1 MTQSGIPQ
9 SGLPYR
15 GGPRA
20 EALIDL
26 DAIAH
31 NIGVLRENAGEAAVM
46 AVVKADGYGH
56 GAIEVARVA
65 LAAGVAEL
73 GVATLE
79 EALALRA
86 GGIAAPVLSWLHLA
100 DEDFAPAIAADIQL
114 GVSSPRHL
122 AAVVAA
128 ARAVGHPAVVS
139 IKVDTGLNRNGV
151 AAAEWPQFLDG
162 LARAQ
167 AEGVVEVRGLFSHLV
182 FADEPTNPVIS
193 LQAERLSEALA
204 QARRSG
210 VRPQVV
216 HLANSAATL
225 TRPDLGFSMVRPGIA
240 VYGLSPVPAA
250 GTFGLRPAM
259 TLRARVAL
267 VKSVAAGE
275 AVSYGHLWTAPRE
288 TTVALLPIGYADG
301 VPRVLTNRLEVWLG
315 GERRPVV
322 GRICMD
328 QVVVD
333 CGPGGAGVHEGDV
346 AVFWGPGDEGEPRA
360 QDWANALETIH
371 YEVVTGVH
379 GRVKRTYTGGGHTA

>member
-1 MTQSGIPQ
+1 
-9 SGLPYR
+9 
-15 GGPRA
+15 
-20 EALIDL
+20 
-26 DAIAH
+26 
-31 NIGVLRENAGEAAVM
+31 
-46 AVVKADGYGH
+46 
-56 GAIEVARVA
+56 
-65 LAAGVAEL
+65 
-73 GVATLE
+73 
-79 EALALRA
+79 
-86 GGIAAPVLSWLHLA
+86 
-100 DEDFAPAIAADIQL
+100 
-114 GVSSPRHL
+114 
-122 AAVVAA
+122 
-128 ARAVGHPAVVS
+128 
-139 IKVDTGLNRNGV
+139 
-151 AAAEWPQFLDG
+151 
-162 LARAQ
+162 
-167 AEGVVEVRGLFSHLV
+167 
-182 FADEPTNPVIS
+182 
-193 LQAERLSEALA
+193 
-204 QARRSG
+204 
-210 VRPQVV
+210 
-216 HLANSAATL
+216 
-225 TRPDLGFSMVRPGIA
+225 MVRPGIA